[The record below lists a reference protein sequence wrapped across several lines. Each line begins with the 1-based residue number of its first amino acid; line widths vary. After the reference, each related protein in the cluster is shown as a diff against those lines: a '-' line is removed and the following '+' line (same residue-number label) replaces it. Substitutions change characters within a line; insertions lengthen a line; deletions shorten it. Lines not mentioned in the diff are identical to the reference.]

1 MDLNLTLFD
10 AQTVG
15 TVLIQGLLAFVFI
28 GGLWALV
35 DKFTHFNDYDEIV
48 VNKNWRYLVQRIG
61 MLLAQTGGIMACFSL
76 SGKWSSVGIMALGS
90 AWVTIVLMA
99 IYFLIERVLG
109 RRTRQQDSHMDNMGV
124 SLAKASA
131 YLVVGFVLNGSL
143 SGSAPDPTTA
153 IAATVIFTLLGLV
166 SVPIGIY
173 LHNRGLSYNLTKEA
187 REGKLPAALELS
199 GILLALGIILRNA
212 IAGDFVGWAP
222 GLVGFGIT
230 LGIGWLL
237 LYAYRVIAGKI
248 VFHHCN
254 VNNAQR
260 EDAVGVSALLAVL
273 LPTIALIVSMVVT
286 PIAGVLA

>member
-1 MDLNLTLFD
+1 MNLTGFD
-10 AQTVG
+10 VQIAT
-15 TVLIQGLLAFVFI
+15 TILLQGLLALVFI

-35 DKFTHFNDYDEIV
+35 DKFTHFNDYAEIV
-48 VNKNWRYLVQRIG
+48 VNKNWRYLVQRLG
-61 MLLAQTGGIMACFSL
+61 MLVAQTTGILACFSL
-76 SGKWSSVGIMALGS
+76 SGKWSSIWVMTLGA
-90 AWVTIVLMA
+90 AWVTIVMLL

-143 SGSAPDPTTA
+143 SGSAPDATTA
-153 IAATVIFTLLGLV
+153 IAATVTFTVLGLV
-166 SVPIGIY
+166 SVPVGVY
-173 LHNRGLSYNLTKEA
+173 LHNRGLKYNLTEET

-199 GILLALGIILRNA
+199 GILLALGILLRNA
-212 IAGDFVGWAP
+212 IAGDFVGWTP

-237 LYAYRVIAGKI
+237 LYAYRVIADKV

-260 EDAVGVSALLAVL
+260 GDAVGVAALLAAL
-273 LPTIALIVSMVVT
+273 LPIIALIVSMVVT
-286 PIAGVLA
+286 PIAGILA